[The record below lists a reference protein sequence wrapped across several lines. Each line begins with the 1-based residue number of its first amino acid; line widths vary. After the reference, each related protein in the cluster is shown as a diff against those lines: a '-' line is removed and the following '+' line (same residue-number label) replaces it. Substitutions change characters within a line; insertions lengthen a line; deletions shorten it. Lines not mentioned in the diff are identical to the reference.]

1 MAFFKTK
8 LPRHGMFD
16 FGPRINL
23 GKDSGEGSLI
33 SNIVIILVG
42 VGLLFFGYTG
52 FTGQNQALGNPA
64 NISATVT
71 ETGIDEDSSRRGG
84 TDYQP
89 EIKFEYIFEGQEY
102 ESSNMYPGGQ
112 APKDYDLE
120 SNAKEVVD
128 RYSQGSQITVNVPP
142 ENPGEAF
149 IKAKKTNNPLIGIG
163 AGILFILL
171 GSYKFMKGRYI

>member
-1 MAFFKTK
+1 
-8 LPRHGMFD
+8 MFEI
-16 FGPRINL
+16 GPRIEFGDED
-23 GKDSGEGSLI
+23 GKGGLI

-42 VGLLFFGYTG
+42 VGLLFFGYSG
-52 FTGQNQALGNPA
+52 YTGQNQALENPV
-64 NISATVT
+64 NVSATVT

-84 TDYQP
+84 IDYQP
-89 EIKFEYIFEGQEY
+89 EITFEYSFEGQEY

-112 APKDYDLE
+112 PPKDYNVE
-120 SNAKEVVD
+120 SNAREVVD
-128 RYSQGSQITVNVPP
+128 RYSQGSKITVNLPP

>member
-1 MAFFKTK
+1 MFKI
-8 LPRHGMFD
+8 
-16 FGPRINL
+16 GPRIEFGSED
-23 GKDSGEGSLI
+23 GKGGPI

-52 FTGQNQALGNPA
+52 FTGQNQALENPV
-64 NISATVT
+64 NVSATVT

-89 EIKFEYIFEGQEY
+89 EIKFEYSFEGQEY

-112 APKDYDLE
+112 APKDYNLE

-149 IKAKKTNNPLIGIG
+149 IKAKKTSNPLIGIG
-163 AGILFILL
+163 AGVLFIVL
-171 GSYKFMKGRYI
+171 GSYRFMKDRYI